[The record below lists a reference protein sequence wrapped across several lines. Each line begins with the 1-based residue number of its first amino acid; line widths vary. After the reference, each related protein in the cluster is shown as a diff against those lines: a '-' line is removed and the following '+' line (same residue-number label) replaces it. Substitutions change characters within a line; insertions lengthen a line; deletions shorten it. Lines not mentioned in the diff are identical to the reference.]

1 MEKNNENGSI
11 SLPEIPKDKE
21 YEDFIAAIL
30 QSGGCYLERG
40 IIHRIKQD
48 VLELDIVST
57 KFSEGNVE
65 RAISEIKS
73 GGWGLSDIF
82 KIRGWLDYLNLD
94 KASFVVQIPNQEME
108 ISKDIASKINVT
120 LINNQKLDCSELLNA
135 YSIPKE
141 QVKEEIIESYR
152 YAFALEAEM
161 VRYLHSRAKSEPEK
175 VGFQK
180 LEKYLFDINSNSFF
194 VNEPVDRI
202 NKLFVSFLEYKNI
215 TARIGKEIK
224 GNAYPDSGND
234 LTIDKDLF
242 SSLFYEAKDRSV
254 LYVALYAEL
263 LARIAILKS
272 CIEDIVIG
280 NPNNFIERLKHF
292 ILPSNIK
299 NGLKELQ
306 KEPYSYL
313 YPYFWQVFV
322 YLFGGFILN
331 DKKEDEY
338 KLLSSITQI
347 PVENIPNAFNAFD
360 KLFPLNEGKKWLIQQ
375 PNSNITV
382 MQFFPYPLS
391 GIGANFRRMRYKN
404 EKDDS
409 YDNLAKQLTGVHTI
423 NDVIKWNNLAY
434 KFLEASAR
442 KKKHS

>member
-30 QSGGCYLERG
+30 QSGGYYLERG

-57 KFSEGNVE
+57 RFSEGKVE

-94 KASFVVQIPNQEME
+94 KASFVVQIPNQLME
-108 ISKDIASKINVT
+108 ISKDVASKINVT
-120 LINNQKLDCSELLNA
+120 LIDNHNLDCSELLDT
-135 YSIPKE
+135 YLISKG
-141 QVKEEIIESYR
+141 QVEDEIVESYR

-161 VRYLHSRAKSEPEK
+161 VIYLHSRVKSEPEK
-175 VGFQK
+175 IGFQK
-180 LEKYLFDINSNSFF
+180 LEKYLFDVNSNSFF
-194 VNEPVDRI
+194 TNKPVDRI
-202 NKLFVSFLEYKNI
+202 DKLFASYLENKNI
-215 TARIGKEIK
+215 TARIGQEIK
-224 GNAYPDSGND
+224 GNAYPDSGDD
-234 LTIDKDLF
+234 LIIDADQF
-242 SSLFYEAKDRSV
+242 NSLFYEAENKSV

-263 LARIAILKS
+263 LTRIAILKS
-272 CIEDIVIG
+272 CIEDIIIG
-280 NPNNFIERLKHF
+280 KPDNFIERLKHF
-292 ILPSNIK
+292 ALPSNIK
-299 NGLKELQ
+299 SGLEELQ

-331 DKKEDEY
+331 DKKEEEY

-347 PVENIPNAFNAFD
+347 PIENIPNAFNAFD
-360 KLFPLNEGKKWLIQQ
+360 KLFPLNGEKKWLIQQ

-382 MQFFPYPLS
+382 MRFFPCPLS

-404 EKDDS
+404 KKDDS
-409 YDNLAKQLTGVHTI
+409 YENLSTQLTGVYTI
-423 NDVIKWNNLAY
+423 KDVVKWNNLAY

-442 KKKHS
+442 KKKS